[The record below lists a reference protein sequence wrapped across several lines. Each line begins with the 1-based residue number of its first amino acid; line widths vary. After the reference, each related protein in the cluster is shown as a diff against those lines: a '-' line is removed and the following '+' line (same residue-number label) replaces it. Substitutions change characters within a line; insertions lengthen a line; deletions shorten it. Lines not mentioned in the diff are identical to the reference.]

1 MNFFKQFIRLISSG
15 TSTKSYY
22 EVMNNALK
30 RLAGDYTM
38 LHYPYYKR
46 KGESFINAQINLT
59 EFCLSKLSPL
69 KNKRILE
76 IGCGNGVQSVYI
88 ADKHHPEIL
97 TAIDLNSTN
106 IEIANS
112 EKARMGIEKV
122 VFHVDDAQNLQSLDD
137 NSFDAVINIE
147 SAFHYP
153 DKLSFLKE
161 VHRVLKPGG
170 EFLIAD
176 ILTSVKA
183 SPGKKKFWKRKM
195 ILHHWHMDNY
205 LDGFAK
211 SGLQVKSE
219 SDITGNVISGFKNY
233 PFWLK
238 AKEKSGFFHDMA
250 FRVFYLINVH
260 LNIYLLKRY
269 RKYMVFVGTKS

>member
-1 MNFFKQFIRLISSG
+1 M
-15 TSTKSYY
+15 
-22 EVMNNALK
+22 

-38 LHYPYYKR
+38 LHYPYFKE
-46 KGESFINAQINLT
+46 KGESFISSQINLT
-59 EFCLSKLSPL
+59 EYCLSKLTPL
-69 KNKRILE
+69 KDKRILE

-97 TAIDLNSTN
+97 TAIDLNYTN

-112 EKARMGIEKV
+112 VKARRGTEKV
-122 VFHVDDAQNLQSLDD
+122 VFHVDDAQNLKSLDD

-176 ILTSVKA
+176 ILTNAKVTSFE
-183 SPGKKKFWKRKM
+183 KKKFWNRKM

-205 LDGFAK
+205 LNGFAK
-211 SGLQVKSE
+211 SGLQVKSK
-219 SDITGNVISGFKNY
+219 SDITRNVIRGFKNY
-233 PFWLK
+233 RFWLK
-238 AKEKSGFFHDMA
+238 TKQKSGFFHDMA
-250 FRVFYLINVH
+250 FRIFYLINIH

-269 RKYMVFVGTKS
+269 RRYMVFVGTKS